1 MLLIALAISFS
12 LSTEHVDYC
21 HRWATADIQAVAECE
36 VLSFSVAVVET
47 AIEHR
52 LPLPLNTRDAFANAP
67 IANRPRE
74 LVCTMSSGN

>member
-21 HRWATADIQAVAECE
+21 HRWATADIQAVAQCE
-36 VLSFSVAVVET
+36 VLTFTVVNWESQLIHVA
-47 AIEHR
+47 
-52 LPLPLNTRDAFANAP
+52 PLPLKTRGAFANAP
-67 IANRPRE
+67 TSNRPRE